1 MLLQMTI
8 FHNTSSFLWLSD
20 ISWCVCVIHT
30 HILFIQSPVDGPLGC
45 FHVLSIVNSTTMD
58 IGVHVSLHIRM
69 FILSGYMPRTGIAE
83 SYGNSIFSFL
93 RNHHIVFHSDCT
105 SLHSHQHCK
114 RVPFFPHPLQN
125 FICRLFDDGHSDRC
139 EVIPQGSFD
148 LRFLITS
155 DVEHLFMCLLEKC
168 HL

>member
-1 MLLQMTI
+1 M
-8 FHNTSSFLWLSD
+8 
-20 ISWCVCVIHT
+20 CIHT
-30 HILFIQSPVDGPLGC
+30 HTHTHTHIYICCIFIHLSVDGNLGC
-45 FHVLSIVNSTTMD
+45 FHVLAVVNTAALN
-58 IGVHVSLHIRM
+58 IGVQVSLQIRVFSRYLPM
-69 FILSGYMPRTGIAE
+69 SMIAG

>member
-1 MLLQMTI
+1 MLQWT
-8 FHNTSSFLWLSD
+8 F
-20 ISWCVCVIHT
+20 VCVSFW
-30 HILFIQSPVDGPLGC
+30 ILVF
-45 FHVLSIVNSTTMD
+45 
-58 IGVHVSLHIRM
+58 
-69 FILSGYMPRTGIAE
+69 SGYMHRNGTAG

-168 HL
+168 HLWKNVSLGLLPIFGLNFVVVFIELYELFVYFEN